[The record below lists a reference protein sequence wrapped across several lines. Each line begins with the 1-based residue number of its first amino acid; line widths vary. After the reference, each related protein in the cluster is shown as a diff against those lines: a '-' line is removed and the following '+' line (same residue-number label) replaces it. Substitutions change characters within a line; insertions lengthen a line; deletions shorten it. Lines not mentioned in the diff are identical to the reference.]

1 MILNNLL
8 FRIFSDISPIVY
20 LGFIFLA
27 EVVVVEEGSL
37 LVGVVQLAV
46 EVVIRSVEIQ
56 LGAEVV
62 NQLVVVEED
71 GLQLVVVR
79 LVVVQLEEDQVVV
92 AAVPC
97 TIRCPR

>member
-8 FRIFSDISPIVY
+8 FRICSDISPIVY

>member
-1 MILNNLL
+1 MILNNFL

-97 TIRCPR
+97 TIRCRR

>member
-1 MILNNLL
+1 MILNNFL

>member
-62 NQLVVVEED
+62 NQSAENQLVVVEE
-71 GLQLVVVR
+71 
-79 LVVVQLEEDQVVV
+79 V
-92 AAVPC
+92 AAVPQW
-97 TIRCPR
+97 

>member
-8 FRIFSDISPIVY
+8 FRFFSDISPIVY

-97 TIRCPR
+97 TIRCRR

>member
-8 FRIFSDISPIVY
+8 FRICSDISPIVY

-97 TIRCPR
+97 TIRCRR

>member
-97 TIRCPR
+97 TIRCRR

>member
-8 FRIFSDISPIVY
+8 FRIFSDISTIVY

-97 TIRCPR
+97 TIRCRR

>member
-1 MILNNLL
+1 M
-8 FRIFSDISPIVY
+8 
-20 LGFIFLA
+20 
-27 EVVVVEEGSL
+27 
-37 LVGVVQLAV
+37 GVVQLAV

-62 NQLVVVEED
+62 NQSAENQLVVVEED